1 MGAKQ
6 SPLLEG
12 HIQRDKRIT
21 DDKVAVDVFQVSGSV
36 KWFDPSKGYG
46 FLAPDQDLPDVLLHA
61 TCLRRDGFQAAPE
74 GARIV
79 CDVIRT
85 AKGLQAFRIHVM
97 DTSVAVHPSQLPQR
111 VHVAAAAESDW
122 ERATV
127 KWFNRSRG
135 FGFLTRGAETADI
148 FVHVETL
155 RRCGFIELRPGQTV
169 LVRYGRGPD
178 GLIAAELKPDNTA
191 GPPSN

>member
-1 MGAKQ
+1 
-6 SPLLEG
+6 
-12 HIQRDKRIT
+12 
-21 DDKVAVDVFQVSGSV
+21 
-36 KWFDPSKGYG
+36 
-46 FLAPDQDLPDVLLHA
+46 
-61 TCLRRDGFQAAPE
+61 
-74 GARIV
+74 
-79 CDVIRT
+79 VIRT

-97 DTSVAVHPSQLPQR
+97 DTSVAVHPSQLPRR